1 MEANGAALAF
11 ESNDVAEARGT
22 HTIGGGGGENGV
34 NEEGEEEEDDADEDI
49 EDVREKLS
57 AAMAKIQELEFGKS
71 MMQSD
76 RYVCAEYYGTSTC

>member
-22 HTIGGGGGENGV
+22 HTMGGGGGENGV
-34 NEEGEEEEDDADEDI
+34 NEEGEEEGEEDNADEDI

-57 AAMAKIQELEFGKS
+57 AAMAKIQELEFGKC

-76 RYVCAEYYGTSTC
+76 RYVCAVYYDTC